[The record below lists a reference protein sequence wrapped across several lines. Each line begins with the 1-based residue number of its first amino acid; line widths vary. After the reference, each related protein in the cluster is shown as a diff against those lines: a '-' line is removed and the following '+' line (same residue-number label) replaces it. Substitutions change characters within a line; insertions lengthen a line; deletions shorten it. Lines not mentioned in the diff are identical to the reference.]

1 MITNRQYRR
10 LRKLMQTEKTL
21 AQAAAKTR
29 MDEKTARKYLKQD
42 KLPEEFKKPHT
53 WNTRKDTFAGS
64 WDEIKEMLEINP
76 GLEAKTLFDYKPG
89 FISSIS
95 FISSQL

>member
-21 AQAAAKTR
+21 AQAAAKSR

-42 KLPEEFKKPHT
+42 KLPEEVKKLHT
-53 WNTRKDTFAGS
+53 WKTRKDPFTDY
-64 WDEIKEMLEINP
+64 WDKIKEMLEITP
-76 GLEAKTLFDYKPG
+76 GLEAKTLFDYLLNSTRIAFRKAN
-89 FISSIS
+89 
-95 FISSQL
+95 